1 MNNFKKIGLSAL
13 AGSLVAFSAANAGSL
28 SVSGAAKFTYTGDS
42 GNEDLGDDGN
52 RFGIAQAVGF
62 SGTAEL
68 DNGHTASIFHSVNGD
83 SSTSSVITYD
93 MGDLGTLRYQQDSGS
108 LGIGI
113 IDDLTPSADEE
124 VWNGIDADIATDA
137 NEAFVGKVSG
147 GTTGFNYRN
156 ASVEGVTIDVGYAP
170 KTTTGTVDEGGQSGT
185 GGLRSTVSVA
195 VQYTGVEGLNIYAG
209 MGEVGNATNDTDHD
223 TYGVKYAWG
232 PVTVGYQHSEIDYV
246 AASSD
251 LETDMYSIAFAVND
265 SLSISYGSMETEEDG
280 SSIDQE
286 ITGFSIGY
294 SMGGMSFKAHRNKGE
309 NINNEASNESE
320 HTEVAVSFAF

>member
-1 MNNFKKIGLSAL
+1 MNNFKKVGLTAL

-52 RFGIAQAVGF
+52 RWGIAQSVGF

-68 DNGHTASIFHSVNGD
+68 DNGHTATISHAVNGT

-93 MGDLGTLRYQQDSGS
+93 MGDLGTLRYQQDSGA

-124 VWNGIDADIATDA
+124 VWNGIDADVATS
-137 NEAFVGKVSG
+137 NETPVGRVSG

-156 ASVEGVTIDVGYAP
+156 TSVEGVTVDVGYSP
-170 KTTTGTVDEGGQSGT
+170 KSTANTNDEGGQSGT
-185 GGLRSTVSVA
+185 GGKRSTTSVA
-195 VQYTGVEGLNIYAG
+195 VQYTGMDGLNVYAG
-209 MGEVGNATNDTDHD
+209 TGTIGNASNDTDVD

-232 PVTVGYQHSEIDYV
+232 PVTVGYQRSETDLV
-246 AASSD
+246 AANSD
-251 LETDMYSIAFAVND
+251 LTQTMYSIAFAVND
-265 SLSISYGSMETEEDG
+265 NLSISYGNQETEKDG
-280 SSIDQE
+280 SSTDQKL
-286 ITGFSIGY
+286 TGFSIGY
-294 SMGGMSFKAHRNKGE
+294 SMGGMTIKAHNNKGE
-309 NINNEASNESE
+309 NIANQTANESE
-320 HTEVAVSFAF
+320 HTEIAVSFAF